1 MCWKIEKYMS
11 FLKMMNFVRQQ
22 FQYTVFVLGIFQKYL
37 SSLQPM
43 GNEDVLSIY
52 KETVNIKNG

>member
-1 MCWKIEKYMS
+1 
-11 FLKMMNFVRQQ
+11 MMNFVRQQ
-22 FQYTVFVLGIFQKYL
+22 FQLPYTVFVLGIFQKYL

-52 KETVNIKNG
+52 KEMVNIKNG